1 MAEADDALND
11 SEWENPA
18 NWSAG
23 LFYHSSRDSRSLV
36 PQRGTG
42 LGVTLNFARPVGL
55 AIGLAIA
62 FGIVAVII
70 AALRR
75 L

>member
-1 MAEADDALND
+1 MTEDAVND
-11 SEWENPA
+11 AEWENPA
-18 NWSAG
+18 NWYAG
-23 LFYHSSRDSRSLV
+23 FFYHSSRDTRVLV

-42 LGVTLNFARPVGL
+42 LGVTLNLSRPAGL

-62 FGIVAVII
+62 FGIVALII
-70 AALRR
+70 AAAKR